1 MKNRKM
7 MSLQHN
13 EITLFDDYGIIYVQN
28 TPFYFDLDDLDVVE
42 SRVWYK
48 DKDGYLT
55 HSYFYAGKL
64 CFVRFHRLI
73 VEVKKNE
80 FVDHINKNRADNR
93 KANLRACGRSEN
105 MRNRGLLST
114 NKSGVTG
121 VYYDKQRNKWTASI
135 TYNCKK
141 LFIGRFELKE
151 DAIRARL
158 IKEVELFKEFA
169 PQKALLEVYCEV

>member
-1 MKNRKM
+1 MLLHKDNTT
-7 MSLQHN
+7 
-13 EITLFDDYGIIYVQN
+13 ELFDNYGIIYVQN
-28 TPFYFDLDDLDVVE
+28 TPFYFDLDDLDIVE
-42 SRVWYK
+42 SRAWYK

-55 HSYFYAGKL
+55 HNYFYDGKL
-64 CFVRFHRLI
+64 CFARFHRI
-73 VEVKKNE
+73 VINAKPNE

-93 KANLRACGRSEN
+93 KSNLRTCKRSEN

-114 NKSGVTG
+114 NKSGITG
-121 VYYDKQRNKWTASI
+121 VHYDKQRDKWTASI

-158 IKEVELFKEFA
+158 FKEIELFKDFA
-169 PQKALLEVYCEV
+169 PQKALLEVYNEI

>member
-1 MKNRKM
+1 M
-7 MSLQHN
+7 MLLHN
-13 EITLFDDYGIIYVQN
+13 DNTIELFDNYGIIYVQN
-28 TPFYFDLDDLDVVE
+28 TPFYFDLDDLDIVE

-55 HSYFYAGKL
+55 HNYFYAGKL
-64 CFVRFHRLI
+64 CFARFHRI
-73 VEVKKNE
+73 VINAKPNE

-93 KANLRACGRSEN
+93 KSNLRTCKRSEN

-114 NKSGVTG
+114 NKSGITG
-121 VYYDKQRNKWTASI
+121 VHYDKQRNKWTASI

-158 IKEVELFKEFA
+158 FKEIELFKDFA
-169 PQKALLEVYCEV
+169 PQKALLEVYGEI